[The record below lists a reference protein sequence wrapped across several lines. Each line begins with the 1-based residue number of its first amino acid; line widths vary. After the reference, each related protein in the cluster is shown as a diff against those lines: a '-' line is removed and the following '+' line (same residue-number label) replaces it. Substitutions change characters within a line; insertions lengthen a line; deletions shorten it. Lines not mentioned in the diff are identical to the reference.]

1 MARQFVRASSQY
13 VNTAMSG
20 LSATSLTV
28 AIWVYPDSLPAA
40 AWACCAGGNGYFGIV
55 TIGTAVRAQ
64 CDNTTSSASIAE
76 SATGVMSTG
85 SWQHLCAVFTNNAP
99 TVRIYHNGTLVA
111 SASPGDLPSFDTAN
125 HSAGRSPIGTANY
138 WDGKLAEHALWR
150 TMLTTDEIAALARGV
165 PPTVIRPINLELYW
179 PLWGVASP
187 EPDLSGHSLNGT
199 VTGATLVNH
208 APVGPPIPFV
218 G

>member
-13 VNTAMSG
+13 VNVAVDTG
-20 LSATSLTV
+20 NTIDLTTS
-28 AIWVYPDSLPAA
+28 IWVYPDSLPAV
-40 AWACCAGGNGYFGIV
+40 AWACCAGGLGYYGIV
-55 TIGTAVRAQ
+55 TVGTAVRAQ

-85 SWQHLCAVFTNNAP
+85 SWQHLCAVFTPNAP

-111 SASPGDLPSFDTAN
+111 SASPGDLPAFVTAN

-138 WDGKLAEHALWR
+138 WDGKLAEHAVWHNV
-150 TMLTTDEIAALARGV
+150 LTADEIAALARGV
-165 PPTVIRPINLELYW
+165 SPNMIRPINLELYW

-199 VTGATLVNH
+199 VTGATLANH